1 MLVWQTRC
9 MRRGTP
15 PTRLETRWDRVDG
28 IRMYAR
34 AGGSGPPVV
43 LVHGF
48 GVSGRYLLP
57 LAEVLAERFSAYVPD
72 LPGHGRSERPTVPH
86 GIAEHTDALSGW
98 LDEVG
103 LERPAFVANSMG
115 CQIVTELAVRQPDR
129 VGPLVL
135 AGPTVDPQKRGG
147 PRQIFAGMRATGREP
162 MSLVALAARDGAV
175 QDLRGLREAARSA
188 LADRMEDRLPS
199 IDQPAVVVHGERDA
213 FVSLEWAELVA
224 SLLPRGRLVVV
235 SGEPHAVPYTNPY
248 LVAGI
253 VDELIAE
260 EREET
265 AGELGRRLPH
275 RDVPARQSHQPRPRK
290 LRLPLLGNA
299 SRYEPVALT
308 PDE

>member
-1 MLVWQTRC
+1 MHT
-9 MRRGTP
+9 
-15 PTRLETRWDRVDG
+15 
-28 IRMYAR
+28 R

-57 LAEVLAERFSAYVPD
+57 LAEVLSECFSAYVPD
-72 LPGHGRSERPTVPH
+72 LPGHGRSERPKVSH
-86 GIAEHTDALSGW
+86 GIGEHTDALSRW

-135 AGPTVDPQKRGG
+135 AGPTVDPEKRGG

-175 QDLRGLREAARSA
+175 HDLRGLREAARSA
-188 LADRMEDRLPS
+188 LSDRMEDRLPL

-213 FVSLEWAELVA
+213 FVSLGWAELVA

-235 SGEPHAVPYTNPY
+235 PGEPHAVPYTNPQ

-260 EREET
+260 EREKT

-275 RDVPARQSHQPRPRK
+275 RDVPARQPHQPRSRQQA
-290 LRLPLLGNA
+290 LPLLRHLPGHQ
-299 SRYEPVALT
+299 PVAVS

>member
-1 MLVWQTRC
+1 MHT
-9 MRRGTP
+9 
-15 PTRLETRWDRVDG
+15 
-28 IRMYAR
+28 R
-34 AGGSGPPVV
+34 AGGSGPSVV

-57 LAEVLAERFSAYVPD
+57 LAEVLSECFSAYVPD
-72 LPGHGRSERPTVPH
+72 LPGHGRSERPKVSH
-86 GIAEHTDALSGW
+86 GIGEHTDALSRW

-135 AGPTVDPQKRGG
+135 AGPTVDPEKRGG

-175 QDLRGLREAARSA
+175 HDLRGLREAARSA
-188 LADRMEDRLPS
+188 LSDRMEDRLPL

-213 FVSLEWAELVA
+213 FVSLGWAELVA

-235 SGEPHAVPYTNPY
+235 PGEPHAVPYTNPQ

-260 EREET
+260 EREKT

-275 RDVPARQSHQPRPRK
+275 RDVPARQSHQPGLRK

-299 SRYEPVALT
+299 SRYEPVAVA

>member
-1 MLVWQTRC
+1 MHT
-9 MRRGTP
+9 
-15 PTRLETRWDRVDG
+15 
-28 IRMYAR
+28 R

-57 LAEVLAERFSAYVPD
+57 LAEVLSECFSAYVPD
-72 LPGHGRSERPTVPH
+72 LPGHGRSERPKVSH
-86 GIAEHTDALSGW
+86 GIGEHTDALSRW

-135 AGPTVDPQKRGG
+135 AGPTVDPEKRGG

-175 QDLRGLREAARSA
+175 HDLRGLREAARSA
-188 LADRMEDRLPS
+188 LSDRMEDRLPL

-213 FVSLEWAELVA
+213 FVSLGWAELVA

-235 SGEPHAVPYTNPY
+235 PGQPHAVPYTNPQ

-260 EREET
+260 EREKT

-275 RDVPARQSHQPRPRK
+275 RDVPARQSHQPGLRK

-299 SRYEPVALT
+299 SRYEPVAVA

>member
-1 MLVWQTRC
+1 
-9 MRRGTP
+9 
-15 PTRLETRWDRVDG
+15 
-28 IRMYAR
+28 MYAR

-57 LAEVLAERFSAYVPD
+57 LAEVLAECFSAYVPD
-72 LPGHGRSERPTVPH
+72 LPGHGRSDRPQVAH

-135 AGPTVDPQKRGG
+135 AGPTVDPEKRGG

-175 QDLRGLREAARSA
+175 QDLRGLRAAARSA
-188 LADRMEDRLPS
+188 LSDRMEDRLPS
-199 IDQPAVVVHGERDA
+199 IEQPAVVVHGERDA
-213 FVSLEWAELVA
+213 FVSLGWAEHVA

-235 SGEPHAVPYTNPY
+235 PGEPHAVPYSNPH

-265 AGELGRRLPH
+265 TGELGRRLPH
-275 RDVPARQSHQPRPRK
+275 RDVPARQSYQPRPRK